1 MQEKKHPK
9 LTRGSALRL
18 IAGAATTATVFTPP
32 TIIMA
37 AGAKEKITVAV
48 GAEHALVYLFW
59 DLAKGLGYFD
69 QEGLDANLIYTK
81 GGSEASQALVS
92 GSADYSG
99 NAIDHAIAAAS
110 QGKSLVMISDFMGV
124 PGITLLVRAA
134 DKAKYKTFADL
145 KGKSIGIT
153 SPGSATH
160 VLAIWMAKV
169 AGMTKDDI
177 KVIGVGGG
185 STMIAALQGGRVEAA
200 FGNDPFVTQMIKAGT
215 AVPLVDLFIP
225 AQARKAIGFRSYCFT
240 GALTRAD
247 MIAKRPETTQK
258 VVNALVR
265 AQKYLATHSSLE
277 TANAMND
284 ELRGGIVAT
293 TWAESLSHSRSA
305 YTNHGEIS
313 LEGVQAVI
321 ETNKYFGDTGG
332 GGAIEASK
340 LFDNSFVEKANKAV
354 KV

>member
-1 MQEKKHPK
+1 MQAKK
-9 LTRGSALRL
+9 TSVNRRGALGL
-18 IAGAATTATVFTPP
+18 IGAASTATLFTPP
-32 TIIMA
+32 TIVMA
-37 AGAKEKITVAV
+37 AAPREKITVAV

-59 DLAKGLGYFD
+59 DLAKGLGYFE

-124 PGITLLVRAA
+124 PGITLLIRAA
-134 DKAKYKTFADL
+134 DKAKYKTYADL
-145 KGKSIGIT
+145 KGKTVGIT

-169 AGMTKDDI
+169 AGMSKDDI

-185 STMIAALQGGRVEAA
+185 STMVAALQGGRVEAA
-200 FGNDPFVTQMIKAGT
+200 FGNDPFVTQMMKAGT
-215 AVPLVDLFIP
+215 AVPLVDLFVP
-225 AQARKAIGFRSYCFT
+225 AQSRRAIGFHSYCFT

-247 MIAKRPETTQK
+247 VIAKRPETTQK
-258 VVNALVR
+258 VANALVR
-265 AQKYLATHSSLE
+265 AQKYLATHSSLQ
-277 TANAMND
+277 TANALSD
-284 ELRGGIVAT
+284 ELRGGVAEA
-293 TWAESLSHSRSA
+293 TWAQSLSHSRSA

-313 LEGVQAVI
+313 LEGVAAVI

-332 GGAIEASK
+332 GGNIDANK